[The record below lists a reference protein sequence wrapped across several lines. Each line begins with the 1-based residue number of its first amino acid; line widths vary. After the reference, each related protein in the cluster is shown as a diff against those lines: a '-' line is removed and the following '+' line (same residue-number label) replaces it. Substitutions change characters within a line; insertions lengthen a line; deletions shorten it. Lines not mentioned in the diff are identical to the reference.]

1 MTYKNCWYSKFKED
15 AKKYKVDID
24 GVTKMKKCEW
34 KRTVKRQIRKS
45 IEKQSMEKEANSSFK
60 LIHQNI
66 KNMEDKYLEAVGVA
80 TAMMIIK
87 KKLEVWDIANNMR
100 KEKHC

>member
-1 MTYKNCWYSKFKED
+1 
-15 AKKYKVDID
+15 
-24 GVTKMKKCEW
+24 
-34 KRTVKRQIRKS
+34 
-45 IEKQSMEKEANSSFK
+45 MEKEANSSFK

-80 TAMMIIK
+80 TAMVIIK
-87 KKLEVWDIANNMR
+87 KKLEMWDIANNMR